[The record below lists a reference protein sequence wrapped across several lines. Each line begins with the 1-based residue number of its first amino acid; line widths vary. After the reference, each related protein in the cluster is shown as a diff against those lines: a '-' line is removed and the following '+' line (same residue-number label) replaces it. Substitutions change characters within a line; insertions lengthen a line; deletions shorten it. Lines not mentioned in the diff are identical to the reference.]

1 VSSQA
6 WNKFLSGGCKLLIFF
21 VLHLHEVS
29 MGLWVMFPTFF
40 LEEVLHTI
48 RTLPWQTLPDYE
60 IIDDTMVQEVIFGI
74 L

>member
-1 VSSQA
+1 
-6 WNKFLSGGCKLLIFF
+6 
-21 VLHLHEVS
+21 

-48 RTLPWQTLPDYE
+48 RTLPWQTIPDYE
-60 IIDDTMVQEVIFGI
+60 IIDDTIVQEVSFGI